1 MNPTSMIR
9 IKRFRLTLALGLT
22 ATLLAFFLATGYSR
36 TSTGSDATFEGPKPT
51 YQVRTIHA
59 PGLPVRI
66 KGDIVPRTND
76 PESLALRYSITNL
89 TSRDVYGLEV
99 GVYLVSR
106 NGRTRAGQAWRLK
119 NAEVSANSI
128 ETFSIALT
136 NKPKPDDSI
145 IVAVQEVSQDGRIWR
160 VNPMPFLQ
168 LARISVTSDA
178 LATASVISAATT
190 AKGAASAR
198 AKLVAYPYSGC
209 GDNFCSGMSAAADT
223 ACNGHCGCGVS
234 SFSCDQNACTSSFS
248 CFQCISC
255 QD

>member
-1 MNPTSMIR
+1 MNPTSVMG
-9 IKRFRLTLALGLT
+9 IKHFTLKLALGLT
-22 ATLLAFFLATGYSR
+22 ATLLAFFLTTGYSR
-36 TSTGSDATFEGPKPT
+36 TGRGSETTFESPKPT

-66 KGDIVPRTND
+66 KCDIVPRTND

-89 TSRDVYGLEV
+89 TSREAYGLEV

-106 NGRTRAGQAWRLK
+106 NGRTRAGQAWRLT
-119 NAEVSANSI
+119 NAEVSANSV
-128 ETFSIALT
+128 ETFSMPLT

-145 IVAVQEVSQDGRIWR
+145 IVAVQEVSQDGRTWR
-160 VNPMPFLQ
+160 VNATPFLQ

-190 AKGAASAR
+190 AREAASAR
-198 AKLVAYPYSGC
+198 GKLVGYPYSGC
-209 GDNFCSGMSAAADT
+209 GDNFCSSMSAAADT